1 MVHIKQP
8 PAEAEELRGYLSA
21 LASELNRAFIT
32 TEERLG
38 GAAAVSADISAR
50 VYSLTERVEALENE

>member
-8 PAEAEELRGYLSA
+8 PDNPEELRGYLSA
-21 LASELNRAFIT
+21 LASELNRAFIAI
-32 TEERLG
+32 EERQNDSAIS
-38 GAAAVSADISAR
+38 AADVSAR